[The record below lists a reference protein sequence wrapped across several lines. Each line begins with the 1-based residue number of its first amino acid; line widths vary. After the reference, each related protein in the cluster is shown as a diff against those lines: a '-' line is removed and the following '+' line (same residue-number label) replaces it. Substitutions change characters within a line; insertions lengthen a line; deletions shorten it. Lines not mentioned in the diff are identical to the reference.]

1 MDKLTIGRRQAM
13 QLGLLGAA
21 ATALPLPAAAQQDI
35 DPLLYGPTDPQAR
48 RGGRIT
54 VGSLIEPPAL
64 DPFRQAAD
72 ARIRVSG
79 LMYQGLFFEDQSG
92 VARPLLAASAS
103 VSEDGKAWT
112 FRLRQG
118 VKFHTGAPMTSAD
131 VKYSYDF
138 MRNAANGSPG
148 AGDLS
153 SVTAIEAPDAAT
165 VVFRLSRPNA
175 ALPMTLTNKYGAVVP
190 AGFLDDPNSGARM
203 NEISVGTGPFKL
215 KQFRPNS
222 TLVFERFAD
231 YWQPGLPYL
240 DEVTFVTMPNSAAMV
255 VALQGRRIDLAQFSR
270 PQDTQALATAA
281 GVEVKRWPS
290 LNQKTLDLDCKYAQL
305 SDVRV
310 RQAIALAIDKK
321 TVMDASIAGFG
332 TVIGTT
338 VAGMQESWGVP
349 LDQLPNQRVDVDRAK
364 ALMAAAGHAQG
375 FDIDLTTIIG
385 YDWMDAAAVT
395 IAEQLRRINIRVNI
409 RKLELGVWI
418 RNFRA
423 REMGFTFND
432 WGTTPDPSL
441 LYYRHFRAAPEGA
454 DFRNW
459 NNAAASALLDRGQ
472 ETSDPAARRAIYAD
486 FQKILAEEAVSIMM
500 FSADVLTAQRTRLKN
515 YQQHGT
521 GWYFGLVKAWLG
533 E

>member
-1 MDKLTIGRRQAM
+1 MKDLVLPRRAALQVA
-13 QLGLLGAA
+13 LGEA
-21 ATALPLPAAAQQDI
+21 ALPSIVAAQGNASI
-35 DPLLYGPTDPQAR
+35 DPLLYGPTPASPR
-48 RGGRIT
+48 RGGRVTI
-54 VGSLIEPPAL
+54 GSLVEPPAL

-72 ARIRVSG
+72 ARIRVSV

-92 VARPLLAASAS
+92 VARPLLAESAAAAP
-103 VSEDGKAWT
+103 DGKSWT
-112 FRLRQG
+112 FRIRRG
-118 VKFHTGAPMTSAD
+118 VKFHTGQPMTSAD

-153 SVTAIEAPDAAT
+153 SVTGIETPDEFT
-165 VVFRLSRPNA
+165 VVFQLSRPNA

-190 AGFLDDPNSGARM
+190 RGFFDDPNSGTRM

-222 TLVFERFAD
+222 TIVFERNAD
-231 YWQPGLPYL
+231 YWEPGLPYL
-240 DEVTFVTMPNSAAMV
+240 DEITFVTMPNSAAMV
-255 VALQGRRIDLAQFSR
+255 VGLQSRRIDMAMFSR
-270 PQDTQALATAA
+270 PQDTQTLANAP
-281 GVEVKRWPS
+281 GVEVHRWPS
-290 LNQKTLDLDCKYAQL
+290 LNQKTLDLDCRYNNL
-305 SDVRV
+305 GDVRV
-310 RQAIALAIDKK
+310 RQAIALAIDKR

-349 LDQLPNQRVDVDRAK
+349 LDQLANQRVDLDRAK
-364 ALMAAAGHAQG
+364 ALLAAAGHSNG

-395 IAEQLRRINIRVNI
+395 IAEQLRRIDIRVNI
-409 RKLELGVWI
+409 RRLELGVWI

-454 DFRNW
+454 DFRQW
-459 NNAAASALLDRGQ
+459 NNARASELLDRGQ
-472 ETSDPAARRAIYAD
+472 ETADPAARRAIYTE
-486 FQKILAEEAVSIMM
+486 FQKILAEEVPTIMM
-500 FSADVLTAQRTRLKN
+500 FSSDVLTANRSRLKN
-515 YQQHGT
+515 YVQHGT
-521 GWYFGLVKAWLG
+521 GWYFGLAKAYVEG
-533 E
+533 

>member
-1 MDKLTIGRRQAM
+1 MTDLILPRRAAM
-13 QLGLLGAA
+13 QLAIGAL
-21 ATALPLPAAAQQDI
+21 ALPGIAVAQQAAI
-35 DPLLYGPTDPQAR
+35 DPLLYGPTDPAAR
-48 RGGRIT
+48 RGGRVTI
-54 VGSLIEPPAL
+54 GSLVEPPAL

-72 ARIRVSG
+72 ARIRVSV
-79 LMYQGLFFEDQSG
+79 LMYQGLFYEDQSG
-92 VARPLLAASAS
+92 VARPLLAESATPAS
-103 VSEDGKAWT
+103 DGKSWT
-112 FRLRQG
+112 FRIRRG
-118 VKFHTGAPMTSAD
+118 VKFHTGQAMSAAD

-153 SVTAIEAPDAAT
+153 SVTGIEAPDENT
-165 VVFRLSRPNA
+165 VVFTLARPNA

-190 AGFLDDPNSGARM
+190 RGFFDDANSGTRM

-222 TLVFERFAD
+222 TIVFERNPD

-240 DEVTFVTMPNSAAMV
+240 DEITFVTMPNSAAMV
-255 VALQGRRIDLAQFSR
+255 VGLQARRIDMAMFSR
-270 PQDTQALATAA
+270 PQDTQALANAA
-281 GVEVKRWPS
+281 GVEVHRWPS
-290 LNQKTLDLDCKYAQL
+290 LNQKTVDMDCRYSHL
-305 SDVRV
+305 GDVRV
-310 RQAIALAIDKK
+310 RQAIALAIDKR
-321 TVMDASIAGFG
+321 TVMDASIAGYG

-338 VAGMQESWGVP
+338 VAGMQQAWGVP
-349 LDQLPNQRVDVDRAK
+349 LDQLANQRVDLDRAR
-364 ALMAAAGHAQG
+364 ALLTASGQPNG

-395 IAEQLRRINIRVNI
+395 ISEQLRRINVRVTIR
-409 RKLELGVWI
+409 RQELGVWI

-459 NNAAASALLDRGQ
+459 NHARASALLDQGQ
-472 ETSDPAARRAIYAD
+472 ETADPAARRAIYTE
-486 FQKILAEEAVSIMM
+486 FQKILAEEVPTIMM
-500 FSADVLTAQRTRLKN
+500 FSSDVLTANRTRLKN
-515 YQQHGT
+515 YVQHGT
-521 GWYFGLVKAWLG
+521 GWYFGLAKAWVDG
-533 E
+533 